1 MKVLSAELSISYA
14 LNVVFLELFD
24 VETDSIIFHFPQLG
38 ITQFSR
44 LILCSCFKNC
54 LWTQKTVEE
63 EEGAENQSDWLTR
76 HPSSHLPDLPSNMV
90 GSKWLESRHRGICE
104 SSVGGGEEK
113 KKKKKKQQQ
122 ILFKIL
128 KGNFLPLDSVL
139 SRWGKIP
146 SLPSVRDSCELE
158 TTYGTSLNKV
168 LQRKQASRLSNYG
181 NRTLGAER
189 GFTEKR

>member
-63 EEGAENQSDWLTR
+63 EEGAEYQSGLDSHDILLLICLTYLPTWSDR
-76 HPSSHLPDLPSNMV
+76 NGLKVDIEGFVKVVLVEGRRRRRRRRSSSRSFLKFSKGTFFHSIPSYPDE
-90 GSKWLESRHRGICE
+90 GR
-104 SSVGGGEEK
+104 
-113 KKKKKKQQQ
+113 
-122 ILFKIL
+122 
-128 KGNFLPLDSVL
+128 FLPFPQSEIRA
-139 SRWGKIP
+139 SW
-146 SLPSVRDSCELE
+146 
-158 TTYGTSLNKV
+158 
-168 LQRKQASRLSNYG
+168 KQLMVHV
-181 NRTLGAER
+181 
-189 GFTEKR
+189 